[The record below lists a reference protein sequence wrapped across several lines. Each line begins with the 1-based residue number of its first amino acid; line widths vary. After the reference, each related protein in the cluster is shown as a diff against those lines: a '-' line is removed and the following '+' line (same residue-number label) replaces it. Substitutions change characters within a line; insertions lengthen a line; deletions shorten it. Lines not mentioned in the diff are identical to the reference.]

1 MSALLIGLLALVAF
15 NPASTGKAKK
25 MDATNKAAHKRAMKE
40 LKAYGFGY
48 RDMTHQRRSLR

>member
-15 NPASTGKAKK
+15 SPVSTGKSKK
-25 MDATNKAAHKRAMKE
+25 MDATSKAAHKKAMKE

-48 RDMTHQRRSLR
+48 RDMTHHRRSLR